1 MKTSPIIALDFD
13 SAKRT
18 FEFLNAFDGGIN
30 VKVGM
35 QLYYK
40 EGPAIVARLK
50 ELGYDVF
57 LDLKLHDIPN
67 TVKSAM
73 EVLAGLGADLSQC
86 SCSRWERNDGSRT

>member
-13 SAKRT
+13 SAETT
-18 FEFLNAFDGGIN
+18 FEFLKAFEGDVN

-50 ELGYDVF
+50 ELG
-57 LDLKLHDIPN
+57 L
-67 TVKSAM
+67 
-73 EVLAGLGADLSQC
+73 
-86 SCSRWERNDGSRT
+86 